1 MQWSKEK
8 EQQDKWTNN
17 DLQKTKDQTINYRI
31 QACLSSSGGYREEN
45 QIISDYIF
53 TYCYINLSL

>member
-1 MQWSKEK
+1 MQWSNEK

-31 QACLSSSGGYREEN
+31 QAWFKLVWRLQGRKSNY
-45 QIISDYIF
+45 F
-53 TYCYINLSL
+53 